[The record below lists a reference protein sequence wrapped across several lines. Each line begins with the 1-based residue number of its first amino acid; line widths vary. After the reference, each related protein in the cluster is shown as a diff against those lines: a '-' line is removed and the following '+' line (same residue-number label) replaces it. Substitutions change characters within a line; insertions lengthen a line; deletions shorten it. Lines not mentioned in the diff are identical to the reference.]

1 MKLKP
6 QVPTQM
12 TEQEVADALR
22 EDDPWLQRYPTME
35 KYLQDLL
42 NELGMD
48 GADINTLYELYANR
62 IEPEDVVNI
71 WGIYDDEEEQED
83 N

>member
-35 KYLQDLL
+35 RYLQDLL
-42 NELGMD
+42 AELGMD
-48 GADINTLYELYANR
+48 NADIHTLYELYANR

-71 WGIYDDEEEQED
+71 WGIYDDE
-83 N
+83 

>member
-6 QVPTQM
+6 TVPTQM

-35 KYLQDLL
+35 LYLQDLL

>member
-6 QVPTQM
+6 TVRGESPTQM

-35 KYLQDLL
+35 LYLQDLL

-48 GADINTLYELYANR
+48 GADIHTLYELYANR

-71 WGIYDDEEEQED
+71 WGIYDEEE
-83 N
+83 

>member
-6 QVPTQM
+6 SVPTQM

-22 EDDPWLQRYPTME
+22 EDDPWLQRYPTMSV
-35 KYLQDLL
+35 YLQDLL
-42 NELGMD
+42 RELGMD
-48 GADINTLYELYANR
+48 DADLPTLYELYASR

-71 WGIYDDEEEQED
+71 WGVYDDNE
-83 N
+83 

>member
-6 QVPTQM
+6 TVPTQM

-42 NELGMD
+42 AELGMD
-48 GADINTLYELYANR
+48 NADIHTLYELYANR

-71 WGIYDDEEEQED
+71 WGIYDEED
-83 N
+83 

>member
-6 QVPTQM
+6 TVPTQM

-35 KYLQDLL
+35 LYLQDLL

-71 WGIYDDEEEQED
+71 WGIYDEEE
-83 N
+83 

>member
-6 QVPTQM
+6 TVPTQM

-35 KYLQDLL
+35 LYLQDLL

-48 GADINTLYELYANR
+48 GADIATLYELYANR

-71 WGIYDDEEEQED
+71 WGIYDEED
-83 N
+83 

>member
-6 QVPTQM
+6 TVPTQM

-35 KYLQDLL
+35 LYLQDLL

-71 WGIYDDEEEQED
+71 WGIYDEED
-83 N
+83 

>member
-6 QVPTQM
+6 TVPTQM

-22 EDDPWLQRYPTME
+22 EDDPWLVRYPTME

-71 WGIYDDEEEQED
+71 WGIYDEEEQED